1 MLKQISLTID
11 NITVK
16 APENTL
22 IIDAAKLAGIDI
34 PVFCYH
40 PCLKPVGM
48 CRVCL
53 VEVGRPIIDRA
64 TGVAVTEADGSPKIQ
79 FGPKLETACTT
90 PISAGMVVLV
100 NSEKSK
106 AARNEIL
113 EFLLTSHPLDCPVC
127 DKGGECPLQNL
138 TLAYGPGKSRFKF
151 DEKEH
156 LAKNVP
162 LGELILL
169 DRERCIQ
176 CGRCVRY
183 QTEIVDDPVIGFYQ
197 RSRLMQIITRSDPGF
212 DSYFSGNTTDICPV
226 GALTSTDFRFGARP
240 WEMKSAASVCTH
252 CPVGC
257 NLTIDV
263 RRDAKSGGGIA
274 IKRIMPRQNGVV
286 NDIWICDKGRFAH
299 HFADKSNRITK
310 PLIRKGNALK
320 PASLETVLDLVA
332 SKIRSRNKK
341 LVTLVGGRL
350 SNEDLYNLK
359 QLTEKLH
366 GSGFLYGDM
375 AGGEFTCQLGLT
387 QGASLSDLKQGS
399 VILVIASDLHE
410 EAPIYWLRVK
420 QAVERGA
427 TLIIVNPRETR
438 LDKYAAYKIPYRYGD
453 EIASI
458 KKLIL
463 GKSGLRHPAAKVI
476 QKAQALVVV
485 VGNEGLGQKSSRAV
499 MESAAQL
506 FTDGGFAGKTGSGLV
521 AVWKN
526 TNTQGAW
533 EMGFDLSH
541 DLQKTIRAADV
552 LLIAGADPVGDRPEL
567 EEAMRYAGFVVVLE
581 LAPTATTNLAHVVIP
596 VQAFSER
603 EGTYTSA
610 ERRVQIFY
618 PAVGARDDVLPDH
631 KIVALLA
638 GQLGIS
644 LPGESARQ
652 VFEHISGDIT
662 GFKGLSYQA
671 LCTVPDQWPGTGG
684 KNKYFS
690 GTVSANQQGVGVQL
704 VLNPH
709 PSRFQPIERWEK
721 GQAAYDEKKLWAV
734 PVTRLYDRGNTLL
747 PTKLL
752 ERRMVSGEM
761 RIHPDTAALYGV
773 QSGPVLLSFGKATQW
788 GNCVLDETAPRGFVL
803 IPRSSGIPINEVT
816 AVTLSDVNKSNQSV
830 GNRNK

>member
-1 MLKQISLTID
+1 MPKQISLTID
-11 NITVK
+11 NIAVS

-22 IIDAAKLAGIDI
+22 IIDAAKRAGIDI

-40 PCLKPVGM
+40 PSLKPVGM

-64 TGVAVTEADGSPKIQ
+64 TGAVVTEADDSPKIQ

-90 PISAGMVVLV
+90 PVSDGMVVLV

-138 TLAYGPGKSRFKF
+138 TLAYGPGKSRFRF
-151 DEKEH
+151 NEKQQ

-162 LGELILL
+162 LGELIFL

-197 RSRLMQIITRSDPGF
+197 RGRSMQIITRSDPGF

-240 WEMKSAASVCTH
+240 WELKSAASLCTH

-263 RRDAKSGGGIA
+263 RREAKSGGDIA
-274 IKRIMPRQNGVV
+274 IKRIMPRQNEAV

-310 PLIRKGNALK
+310 SSIRKRNQLT

-332 SKIRSRNKK
+332 SKLRSRNKK

-350 SNEDLYNLK
+350 ANEDLYNLK

-366 GSGFLYGDM
+366 GSGFLYNDM
-375 AGGEFTCQLGLT
+375 AGGELTCQMGLT
-387 QGASLSDLKQGS
+387 QGTSLSDLKQGS

-427 TLIIVNPRETR
+427 TLIVINPRETR
-438 LDKYAAYKIPYRYGD
+438 LDKYAAYKITYRYGD
-453 EIASI
+453 EIATI
-458 KKLIL
+458 NQLMP
-463 GKSGLRHPAAKVI
+463 GKSEPHYPAAKVI
-476 QKAQALVVV
+476 QKAQGLIVF

-506 FTDGGFAGKTGSGLV
+506 LINGGFTGKVGSGLV

-526 TNTQGAW
+526 ANTQGAW
-533 EMGFDLSH
+533 EMGFELAG
-541 DLQKTIRAADV
+541 DLQKMIRAADV

-567 EEAMRYAGFVVVLE
+567 QEAMQSARFSVVLE

-618 PAVGARDDVLPDH
+618 PAIGVKDDVLPDY
-631 KIVALLA
+631 KIAALLA
-638 GQLGIS
+638 ERLGIS

-652 VFEHISGDIT
+652 VFEHMSGHIT

-671 LCTVPDQWPGTGG
+671 LCEMPDQWPVAGG
-684 KNKYFS
+684 KNKYFG
-690 GTVSANQQGVGVQL
+690 GTASANHQGVGVQL

-709 PSRFQPIERWEK
+709 SSRIQSTGGKVK
-721 GQAAYDEKKLWAV
+721 GQTAYDEKKLWAV
-734 PVTRLYDRGNTLL
+734 PVTRLYDQGNTLL
-747 PTKLL
+747 HTKLL
-752 ERRMVSGEM
+752 EKRMVACEM

-773 QSGPVLLSFGKATQW
+773 QTGPVLLSFGKAAQQ
-788 GNCVLDETAPRGFVL
+788 GNCVLDETTPLGFVL
-803 IPRSSGIPINEVT
+803 VHRSSGIPINEVT
-816 AVTLSDVNKSNQSV
+816 AVTLSGVNKSNQSI